1 MRTLPTPTD
10 RPTRRTL
17 FDRVRGVLIIGVVA
31 GHTIY
36 SIDAEPVLINALEDP
51 ARIVR
56 MPAFFLVAG
65 ALLKHRTFSNQLIV
79 VLRHLVP
86 IYAAGV
92 ALQTLINLLLDGEF
106 GVQIL
111 PPVYGLWFLIAL
123 GLLRLVPSLTPHKGS
138 AVVIAVIA
146 ASAASMID
154 LPQSVWTARTLMLA
168 PFFAIGVWLGAD
180 RLERLALQLGWL
192 RAALLLGACGI
203 GVNIITVTT
212 GLPATVLEWRTPLT
226 ELGVSP
232 LSAIG
237 VNITI
242 LAGALG
248 ASVGAI
254 GLIAQIRHVGW
265 LESIGRQSVVIFIG
279 HFPVFRVVQS
289 AWSPYVDSEAALLL
303 SIIGLTVAGVLVP
316 LAVAKIVR
324 TARSMSWS
332 HSRA

>member
-1 MRTLPTPTD
+1 M
-10 RPTRRTL
+10 
-17 FDRVRGVLIIGVVA
+17 LIIGVVA

-36 SIDAEPVLINALEDP
+36 RFEAQSDLINTLNDA

-56 MPAFFLVAG
+56 MPAFFLIAG
-65 ALLKHRTFSNQLIV
+65 ALLKHRTLRNQFIA

-86 IYAAGV
+86 VYVAGIV
-92 ALQTLINLLLDGEF
+92 LKTLIDLLLRDEF
-106 GVQIL
+106 SVQFL
-111 PPVYGLWFLIAL
+111 PPVWGLWFLIAL
-123 GLLRLVPSLTPHKGS
+123 GLLRLVPSLIPHKGS

-146 ASAASMID
+146 ASSASIIE
-154 LPQSVWTARTLMLA
+154 LPQSVWTTRTLTLA

-180 RLERLALQLGWL
+180 RLERLALQIGWL
-192 RAALLLGACGI
+192 RAALLLGVCGI
-203 GVNIITVTT
+203 GVNSITFAT
-212 GLPATVLEWRTPLT
+212 GLPTTVLEWRTPLT

-237 VNITI
+237 INITI

-248 ASVGAI
+248 ASIGAI

-279 HFPVFRVVQS
+279 HWPVFKVVQS

-303 SIIGLTVAGVLVP
+303 SIFGLTVAGVLVP
-316 LAVAKIVR
+316 LAVVKIVW
-324 TARSMSWS
+324 AVRSMSWS
-332 HSRA
+332 RSRA